1 MTTEGAHP
9 GCQTGKSGGILLAA
23 ISAQVGGLVAWGDL
37 LMGTLGRGLFVEV
50 GGFVAWGDLFWDT
63 LGRGLFAEELTGWV
77 VE

>member
-1 MTTEGAHP
+1 MTTEGARP

-37 LMGTLGRGLFVEV
+37 LWGTLGRGLFAKV
-50 GGFVAWGDLFWDT
+50 GGLVASSDLFWGT
-63 LGRGLFAEELTGWV
+63 LGQGLFAEELTDRV

>member
-1 MTTEGAHP
+1 
-9 GCQTGKSGGILLAA
+9 
-23 ISAQVGGLVAWGDL
+23 
-37 LMGTLGRGLFVEV
+37 MGTLGRGLFVEV